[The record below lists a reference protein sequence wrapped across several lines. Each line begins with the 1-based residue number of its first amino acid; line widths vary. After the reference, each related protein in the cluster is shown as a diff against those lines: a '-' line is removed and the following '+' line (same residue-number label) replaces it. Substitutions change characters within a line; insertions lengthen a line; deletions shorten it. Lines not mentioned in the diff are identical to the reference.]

1 MASYQDLE
9 TRMRVVEDK
18 LNFLMDAMG
27 QQSAEQTGMIDPTTN
42 QPVIKVTRKT
52 FNEIYR
58 EFKNAQLQALAA
70 KANWDR
76 RSAGEVGG
84 EVEPEATRDTGSDTL
99 PVPTTSPKAGAIHL
113 TDQ

>member
-1 MASYQDLE
+1 MPSYQDIE
-9 TRMRVVEDK
+9 TRLRVVEDK

-58 EFKNAQLQALAA
+58 EFRNAQLQALAA

-84 EVEPEATRDTGSDTL
+84 AVEPEAPSAAGSGPAQD
-99 PVPTTSPKAGAIHL
+99 PPAAARASGIQL